1 MLRILI
7 IGAGDVG
14 LPIVQYLSGKE
25 HRITVI
31 ELDEARCRQVSEKAD
46 AAIFHGSGSDPEA
59 WKTVEA
65 ENVDALMALTNDD
78 AVNMGAIKIA
88 KEQYGIPFVIARAR
102 QPENVPEMRRMGAD
116 AAICPSQETRRLFL
130 NALEGMTTVTLC
142 QYQSADFKAVMVTVP
157 INGSVIGKTLEQLAL
172 GEECRVVAVIRE
184 DKHMQPSGSLVFMGN
199 DKVLVLGSTE
209 CMERTSNRLREIEL
223 T

>member
-1 MLRILI
+1 MRILI

-14 LPIVQYLSGKE
+14 LPIIQYLSGKE

-31 ELDEARCRQVSEKAD
+31 EFEEAKCKQVSEKAD
-46 AAIFHGSGSDPEA
+46 AAIFQGSGSDPEA
-59 WKTVEA
+59 WKTIEA
-65 ENVDALMALTNDD
+65 ESMDAMMALTNDD

-102 QPENVPEMRRMGAD
+102 QPESVPEMRRMGAD

-130 NALEGMTTVTLC
+130 NALEGMTTVTLH
-142 QYQSADFKAVMVTVP
+142 QNQSADFKSVMVTIP

-172 GEECRVVAVIRE
+172 GEGCNVAAVIRE
-184 DKHMQPSGSLVFMGN
+184 DKHIHPSSPFVFMGN
-199 DKVLVLGSTE
+199 DKVMILGSIE
-209 CMERTSNRLREIEL
+209 HVDRASSKLREIEL

>member
-1 MLRILI
+1 MRILI

-14 LPIVQYLSGKE
+14 LPIIQYLSIKE

-31 ELDEARCRQVSEKAD
+31 ERDETRCKQVSEKAD
-46 AAIFHGSGSDPEA
+46 AAIFQGSGSDPEA

-65 ENVDALMALTNDD
+65 ENMDVLMALTNDD

-102 QPENVPEMRRMGAD
+102 QPENVPEMRRLGAD
-116 AAICPSQETRRLFL
+116 AAICPPQETRRLFL

-142 QYQSADFKAVMVTVP
+142 QYQSADFKSVIVIVP
-157 INGSVIGKTLEQLAL
+157 INGSVIGKTLEQVAL
-172 GEECRVVAVIRE
+172 GDGCSVAAVIRG
-184 DKHMQPSGSLVFMGN
+184 DKHIQPSAPFVFMGN
-199 DKVLVLGSTE
+199 DRVMILGYIE
-209 CMERTSNRLREIEL
+209 HVERASNRLREIEL

>member
-1 MLRILI
+1 LRILI

-14 LPIVQYLSGKE
+14 LPIIQYLSIKE

-59 WKTVEA
+59 WKTIEA
-65 ENVDALMALTNDD
+65 ESMDVLMALTNDD
-78 AVNMGAIKIA
+78 AVNTGAIKIA
-88 KEQYGIPFVIARAR
+88 KEQYGIPFVISRAR
-102 QPENVPEMRRMGAD
+102 QPENVSDMKKMGAD
-116 AAICPSQETRRLFL
+116 VAICPSQETLRLFM
-130 NALEGMTTVTLC
+130 NALEGMNTVTLC
-142 QYQSADFKAVMVTVP
+142 QYQSADFKSVMVTVP

-172 GEECRVVAVIRE
+172 GEGCSVAAVIRG
-184 DKHMQPSGSLVFMGN
+184 DKHIPPSGSFVFMGN
-199 DKVLVLGSTE
+199 DKALILGSIE
-209 CMERTSNRLREIEL
+209 QVERVANILREIEL

>member
-1 MLRILI
+1 MRILI

-14 LPIVQYLSGKE
+14 LPIIQYLSGKE

-31 ELDEARCRQVSEKAD
+31 EFDEAKCKRVSEKAD
-46 AAIFHGSGSDPEA
+46 AAIFQGSGSDPEA
-59 WKTVEA
+59 WKTIEA
-65 ENVDALMALTNDD
+65 ESMDAMMALTNDD

-102 QPENVPEMRRMGAD
+102 QPESVPEMRRMGAD

-130 NALEGMTTVTLC
+130 NALEGMTTVTLH
-142 QYQSADFKAVMVTVP
+142 QNQSADFKSVMVTIP

-172 GEECRVVAVIRE
+172 GEGCSVVAVIRE
-184 DKHMQPSGSLVFMGN
+184 EKHIHPSSPFVFMGN
-199 DKVLVLGSTE
+199 DKVMILGSIE
-209 CMERTSNRLREIEL
+209 HVDKASSKLREIEL